1 MRAAGAT
8 GLGGSAR
15 LQVRGPGW
23 QHAGMAVDESRRGR
37 RTKFLVVVDNTAEC
51 RVALRFASHRAKRID
66 GGVVMLHVIEEE
78 PDAQHWVSVAEQLK
92 EEQREAAEHLMQ
104 DLAKEVLAD
113 SGIMPEFVIR
123 EGRKQDQLL
132 GLVNED
138 PYILALVL
146 GAAPGNQ
153 GPGPLVT
160 QLAGK
165 ASGTFS
171 IPILLIPGTLSPE
184 MIAELT

>member
-1 MRAAGAT
+1 MIAALAGCP
-8 GLGGSAR
+8 AR
-15 LQVRGPGW
+15 V
-23 QHAGMAVDESRRGR
+23 AACGMSVDESRRGK

-146 GAAPGNQ
+146 GAASGSQ
-153 GPGPLVT
+153 GPGPLVS

-165 ASGTFS
+165 LSGTFS